1 MKDAAV
7 RNALQFALYISKMCL
22 STAQQTVEAWK
33 SVFYISAAVYAFSTV
48 FYGLFGSGDIQPW
61 AAPMLNLLGVQLM
74 GQNKGTSINEPTTEN
89 SRSRKRN
96 NLRQFKA
103 SYWSVTSRG
112 VYPYLPMATNASWSI
127 LGGIN

>member
-61 AAPMLNLLGVQLM
+61 AAHKDPDVELTGSTAY
-74 GQNKGTSINEPTTEN
+74 GTEQ
-89 SRSRKRN
+89 RD
-96 NLRQFKA
+96 
-103 SYWSVTSRG
+103 
-112 VYPYLPMATNASWSI
+112 
-127 LGGIN
+127 